1 MQSLWASAA
10 TAAVE
15 AQVQMFLE
23 NPELARNLPGLA
35 RPCLPWAVML
45 ALVDLQ
51 VVAALEAQ
59 RCPRETPD
67 LQDLPAPMVVVVQRV
82 LTTQV
87 RKVAL
92 AVVRRVL
99 RVTAELPAEQL
110 QALETRPVVTALR
123 VLPRRQRQLLAA
135 MVTLRVAVAA
145 APSMPPQLCFG
156 AAWVLTARFS

>member
-1 MQSLWASAA
+1 
-10 TAAVE
+10 
-15 AQVQMFLE
+15 MFLE

-67 LQDLPAPMVVVVQRV
+67 LQDLPAPMVVAVRRV
-82 LTTQV
+82 STEPAMLQ
-87 RKVAL
+87 VAL

-135 MVTLRVAVAA
+135 MVTLRVVAA
-145 APSMPPQLCFG
+145 AAVSTPQQLGFG
-156 AAWVLTARFS
+156 AAWVLTARCS